1 MKKTNN
7 KETRQQVKQYIID
20 CLNANYGYKTL
31 ENNLQEAVNNWERY
45 TKYHTR
51 DGKIRYQ
58 NITLVEF
65 LTNYDCTFDIFFD
78 DQRQLVETWLDETK
92 EESAK
97 YNNEK
102 MTILFKRL
110 IAQEL
115 SKLISKEGKKETLE
129 TYQKVIWLM
138 L

>member
-20 CLNANYGYKTL
+20 CLDVNYGYKTL
-31 ENNLQEAVNNWERY
+31 EENLREAVNNWERY
-45 TKYHTR
+45 TKCHTTN
-51 DGKIRYQ
+51 GKTRYQ
-58 NITLVEF
+58 AISLVEF
-65 LTNYDCTFDIFFD
+65 LTNYDCTFETYFD
-78 DQRQLVETWLDETK
+78 KQRELLETWLDETK

-97 YNNEK
+97 YNDEK

-115 SKLISKEGKKETLE
+115 SKLISKEGNKETLE

>member
-51 DGKIRYQ
+51 DGKTRYQ

-102 MTILFKRL
+102 MTILFKKL

>member
-51 DGKIRYQ
+51 DGKTRYQ